1 MSVTRQTINDH
12 CQQWWDSVTDSSA
25 KTVSLAQQRAW
36 HRWLQQGLPTRH
48 QESWKYTRAEQFFT
62 EPLLSQPFQKL
73 SVLPQKKGM
82 QVIADIKQLSAN
94 INLDKVRQAINPL
107 PNAVV
112 VYCVNDQFYVD
123 SDGAS
128 QLHYQSYESSQSSMF
143 LPAQDLLDEDSDG
156 FALLNLS
163 LSLSSPRL
171 TIPANSQLSLHIVYI
186 AVETGW
192 YQPSLRIHVSSGS
205 QLTLVEH
212 GISVPSYSKVDS
224 LCNSLTQLHIA
235 SSADVSYVYL
245 NQFSPLCQH
254 VHQLLVDLEEG
265 AKIQSWLAAL
275 GSRISRLQLIH
286 RLAGK
291 GSSAKANALLLGH
304 AQQHHDHRIVFRHL
318 AEESESY
325 CLHKGLLAG
334 KAKGVFNGR
343 ILMTPEAHQAEGNM
357 YSRNMLLSRESR
369 MHTKPELE
377 IYHDAVRC
385 AHGATIGQ
393 LDRQA
398 LQYLCSRGIALAH
411 ARQLLLAGFI
421 QTLWQSLPKSLSEWL
436 NHHVTPSF
444 ALVSEQ
450 MEDV

>member
-1 MSVTRQTINDH
+1 MSVTRQAIYDH
-12 CQQWWDSVTDSSA
+12 CQQWWDSVTHSSA
-25 KTVSLAQQRAW
+25 NTVSPAQHRAW
-36 HRWLQQGLPTRH
+36 LRWQQQGLPTRH
-48 QESWKYTRAEQFFT
+48 HESWKYTRAEQFFT
-62 EPLLSQPFQKL
+62 ESLLSHPVQNL
-73 SVLPQKKGM
+73 SAFPPKKEK

-94 INLDKVRQAINPL
+94 ISIDKLQQAINPL
-107 PNAVV
+107 PNTVV
-112 VYCVNDQFYVD
+112 VYCVNGQFYGDND
-123 SDGAS
+123 SAF
-128 QLHYQSYESSQSSMF
+128 QLDWQAHDSSPSSLF
-143 LPAQDLLDEDSDG
+143 LPTQDLLDEDSDG
-156 FALLNLS
+156 FALLNLALSTS
-163 LSLSSPRL
+163 LPQL
-171 TIPANSQLSLHIVYI
+171 TIPADSQMSLHIVYVVTEI
-186 AVETGW
+186 GW
-192 YQPSLRIHVSSGS
+192 TQPSLRIHVSTGS

-212 GISVPSYSKVDS
+212 AISVSDIPQVDS

-254 VHQLLVDLEEG
+254 IHQLLVDLEDS

-275 GSRISRLQLIH
+275 GSRTSRLQLIH

-291 GSSAKANALLLGH
+291 GCSAKVNALLLGQ
-304 AQQHHDHRIVFRHL
+304 AQQHLDHRMVFRHL
-318 AEESESY
+318 AEDSESY

-357 YSRNMLLSRESR
+357 YSRNMLLSKESR

-421 QTLWQSLPKSLSEWL
+421 LTLWQSLPKALYEWL
-436 NHHVTPSF
+436 NHHVTPGF

-450 MEDV
+450 MGEV